1 LTVLCRL
8 ADLPEGATRGFEL
21 ARDGAPRRIFLV
33 NWAGVVHGYVNS
45 CPHVGTPLDWLPDR
59 FLSPDDSWIMCA
71 THGALFRPE
80 DGYCIAG
87 PCAGLSLEK
96 LAVEI
101 VAGEIRYNGG

>member
-1 LTVLCRL
+1 MSLLCRL
-8 ADLPEGATRGFEL
+8 DDLPEGATRGFAVEREDHRT
-21 ARDGAPRRIFLV
+21 AIFLV

-80 DGYCIAG
+80 DGFCIAG
-87 PCAGLSLEK
+87 PCAGLSLERVK
-96 LAVEI
+96 LSI
-101 VAGEIRYNGG
+101 VAGEIRYNES